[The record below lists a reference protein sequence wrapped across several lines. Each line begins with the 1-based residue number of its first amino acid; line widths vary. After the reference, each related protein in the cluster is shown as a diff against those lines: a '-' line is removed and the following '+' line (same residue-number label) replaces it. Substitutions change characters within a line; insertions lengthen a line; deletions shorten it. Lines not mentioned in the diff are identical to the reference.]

1 MSQLL
6 AAAEVALVLC
16 SPTIQDAVVQES
28 AVAKSRYEVN
38 FTLDRVTLKAFVD
51 EHKIVGCKVPV
62 RDQMNTFQSALYSD
76 LSFSSDSYR
85 YGSFST
91 VRVAEV
97 FREKLLVPCD
107 ENT

>member
-28 AVAKSRYEVN
+28 FVEKSRYEVN
-38 FTLDRVTLKAFVD
+38 FTLDSVALKEFVD
-51 EHKIVGCKVPV
+51 EHKIVGGKVPV

-76 LSFSSDSYR
+76 LSFSSESYR

-91 VRVAEV
+91 VRAAEV

-107 ENT
+107 ENN

>member
-28 AVAKSRYEVN
+28 FVEKSRYEVN
-38 FTLDRVTLKAFVD
+38 FTLDSVALKEFVD
-51 EHKIVGCKVPV
+51 EHKIVGGKVPV

-76 LSFSSDSYR
+76 LSFSSGSYR
-85 YGSFST
+85 YCCLLT
-91 VRVAEV
+91 VRAAEV
-97 FREKLLVPCD
+97 LREKLLVPCD